1 MSTTRKTTLIIC
13 ASLLCAGAGA
23 AEGAAAAGQ
32 GAAAAAKG
40 ATGGRAQAP
49 AHYSATVKGDEA
61 RITLPAPQRP
71 SWSWRRRETR
81 DRSREYMFAVNVRN
95 EGREYSFGLYL
106 WKFPNSLPGRGGL
119 SALLE
124 AGQESLFERAPNGH
138 RVIVR
143 DGGVRVRHDG
153 ERIIITVKGRRN
165 VARLFSG
172 RPAEVTVETEV
183 LDQQPT
189 TQAVPV
195 TYEN

>member
-1 MSTTRKTTLIIC
+1 MSVTRKTTFIIC
-13 ASLLCAGAGA
+13 ASLLCAGA
-23 AEGAAAAGQ
+23 AAAAPAR
-32 GAAAAAKG
+32 GAG
-40 ATGGRAQAP
+40 GGRPAAVAAPAQA
-49 AHYSATVKGDEA
+49 AGHYSATVKGDEA

-81 DRSREYMFAVNVRN
+81 ERDREYMFAVNVRN

-106 WKFPNSLPGRGGL
+106 WKFPSSLPGRGGL
-119 SALLE
+119 SALLD
-124 AGQESLFERAPNGH
+124 AGQESLFERTPNGR

-153 ERIIITVKGRRN
+153 ERIIITVKGRKN
-165 VARLFSG
+165 VERLFSG
-172 RPAEVTVETEV
+172 RPPEVTVETEV

-195 TYEN
+195 TYVN